1 MILILVTDQLT
12 NLFKVQVGRL
22 RPCFDSQLKDMIRLV
37 KSTCGGKFSFFSGHA
52 SNSFAL
58 AFFFGKV
65 VKRHFKMVNVIL
77 IFIAGLICTSISTS
91 LSGSPTKAD
100 EEQGWYLTLG
110 GGLAAIQDTEW
121 KWGTYSGELQHS
133 SGFSGEIGL
142 GKDFGRSRLE
152 ITYARNTGDLD
163 AITVDQAG
171 TAVSVSG
178 GVTQDGIFVTGLYEL
193 TDDEDAKITPYIGGG
208 IGYNRTK
215 WDNVTVAGTN

>member
-1 MILILVTDQLT
+1 MSF
-12 NLFKVQVGRL
+12 NNRL
-22 RPCFDSQLKDMIRLV
+22 
-37 KSTCGGKFSFFSGHA
+37 
-52 SNSFAL
+52 
-58 AFFFGKV
+58 
-65 VKRHFKMVNVIL
+65 
-77 IFIAGLICTSISTS
+77 FIAGLICTSISTS

-110 GGLAAIQDTEW
+110 GGLAAIQDTDW

-178 GVTQDGIFVTGLYEL
+178 GVAQDGLFFNGLYEL
-193 TDDEDAKITPYIGGG
+193 TEDEYSQFTPYVGAG
-208 IGYNRTK
+208 IGLNWTK
-215 WDNVTVAGTN
+215 WDNVTVTGVNLGDTWVRNLAGQVKVGSLVGLSEKSDFFLEGVYTLQGGYEEWGNVGGISVRTGLKFKF